1 MQNTELKITTKL
13 EDIICGV
20 TNRIMNTP
28 YNWSLVLMTILI
40 WTFGGA
46 IIPYSANGNFDM
58 AININEYGK
67 LLGLAAIALGIL
79 KQSANLS
86 SRRILGLGISCYLLS
101 LISVLMSKTLF
112 ASGLVGE
119 LALKP
124 LAIFCFL
131 LLLKNILLIANE
143 DTKTQEH

>member
-20 TNRIMNTP
+20 TNRITNTP
-28 YNWSLVLMTILI
+28 YNWSLVLMTAVI

-46 IIPYSANGNFDM
+46 IIPYSANSNFDM

-124 LAIFCFL
+124 LAIFCLL
-131 LLLKNILLIANE
+131 LLLKNILLVTNE

>member
-1 MQNTELKITTKL
+1 MQDTELKQTARL
-13 EDIICGV
+13 EDTICCIASK
-20 TNRIMNTP
+20 IMNTP
-28 YNWSLVLMTILI
+28 YNWSLVLMTIII

-46 IIPYSANGNFDM
+46 IFPYSANSNFDM
-58 AININEYGK
+58 AIAINEYAK
-67 LLGLAAIALGIL
+67 LMGLAAIVLGVL
-79 KQSANLS
+79 KQSS
-86 SRRILGLGISCYLLS
+86 HSKRIIGLGVCCYLLS
-101 LISVLMSKTLF
+101 LASVLMSKTLF

-143 DTKTQEH
+143 ATKTQER